1 MFVQFVPA
9 GLLGHAWVSILLT
22 ILVCEDTNQGG
33 VNPRLPPTFSFFSEV
48 PAVNKP

>member
-9 GLLGHAWVSILLT
+9 GLLGHSPIAATAVTLSLSKSQSPFATDL
-22 ILVCEDTNQGG
+22 
-33 VNPRLPPTFSFFSEV
+33 FFFSEV